1 MSKRDLGEKNKN
13 MAELD
18 VRKPLPAITN
28 EARAFWNAAAQQ
40 QLSIQRCQDCRAWV
54 WTPRPSCNECGSE
67 KVEWTAMSGKGEV
80 YSFTVIR
87 QVVGR
92 AASKAFEPDIPY
104 VIAWVD
110 LDEGPRLITNI
121 IGCPVEDVKLGMKV
135 TVQFEKASEKIWL
148 PKFKPAA

>member
-1 MSKRDLGEKNKN
+1 

-18 VRKPLPAITN
+18 VRKPLPAITT
-28 EARAFWNAAAQQ
+28 ETKPFWDAAAQHK
-40 QLSIQRCQDCRAWV
+40 LMIQRCKACNAWV

-67 KVEWTAMSGKGEV
+67 TVEWTRMSGNGEV

-92 AASKAFEPDIPY
+92 ASSKAFEPDIPF

-110 LDEGPRLITNI
+110 LDEGPRMITNI
-121 IGCPVEDVKLGMKV
+121 VGCAVEYVKLGMKV
-135 TVQFEKASEKIWL
+135 TVQFEQASDKVWL
-148 PKFKPAA
+148 PKFRPA

>member
-1 MSKRDLGEKNKN
+1 

-18 VRKPLPAITN
+18 VRKPLPAITT
-28 EARAFWNAAAQQ
+28 EAKPFWDAAAKQ
-40 QLSIQRCQDCRAWV
+40 QLMIQRCKDCNSWV

-67 KVEWTAMSGKGEV
+67 KVEWTLVSGRGEI

-121 IGCPVEDVKLGMKV
+121 VGCPVEDVKLGMKV
-135 TVQFEKASEKIWL
+135 TVRFEQASNNVWL
-148 PKFKPAA
+148 PKFSPV

>member
-1 MSKRDLGEKNKN
+1 

-18 VRKPLPAITN
+18 VSKPLPTITT
-28 EARAFWNAAAQQ
+28 EAKPFWDAAAQQ
-40 QLSIQRCQDCRAWV
+40 KLIIQRCNECRAWV

-67 KVEWTAMSGKGEV
+67 KVEWKPMSGNGEV

-110 LDEGPRLITNI
+110 LDEGPRLISNI
-121 IGCPVEDVKLGMKV
+121 IDCPVENVKLGMKV
-135 TVQFEKASEKIWL
+135 SVQFEKASEKVWL
-148 PKFKPAA
+148 PKFKPVA

>member
-1 MSKRDLGEKNKN
+1 

-18 VRKPLPAITN
+18 VTKPLPAITT
-28 EARAFWNAAAQQ
+28 EAKPFWDAAAQQ
-40 QLSIQRCQDCRAWV
+40 QLKIQRCQDCKAWV

-67 KVEWTAMSGKGEV
+67 KVDWNLMSGRGEV

-121 IGCPVEDVKLGMKV
+121 IGCPVEAVTLGMKV
-135 TVQFEKASEKIWL
+135 TVQFEKASEQIWL
-148 PKFKPAA
+148 PKFKPIA

>member
-1 MSKRDLGEKNKN
+1 LSKRELGEKNKN

-18 VRKPLPAITN
+18 VRKPMPAITN
-28 EARAFWNAAAQQ
+28 AAKAFWDAAAQQ

-54 WTPRPSCNECGSE
+54 WTPRPSCNECGSQ
-67 KVEWTAMSGKGEV
+67 KLDWTPTSGKGEI

-110 LDEGPRLITNI
+110 LDEGPRLITNV
-121 IGCPVEDVKLGMKV
+121 IGCPVEDVKMGMKV

>member
-1 MSKRDLGEKNKN
+1 

-18 VRKPLPAITN
+18 VRKPLPAITT
-28 EARAFWNAAAQQ
+28 EAKPFWDAAAKQ
-40 QLSIQRCQDCRAWV
+40 QLMIQRCKDCNAWV

-67 KVEWTAMSGKGEV
+67 KIEWTQVSGRGEI

-121 IGCPVEDVKLGMKV
+121 VGCPVEDVKLGMKV
-135 TVQFEKASEKIWL
+135 TVRFEQASKDVWL
-148 PKFKPAA
+148 PKFRPL

>member
-1 MSKRDLGEKNKN
+1 

-28 EARAFWNAAAQQ
+28 EAKPFWDAAAQQ
-40 QLSIQRCQDCRAWV
+40 KLTIQRCQSCRAWV
-54 WTPRPSCNECGSE
+54 WTPRPLCNECGSD
-67 KVEWTAMSGKGEV
+67 KVEWTPMSGKGEV

-92 AASKAFEPDIPY
+92 AASKSFEPDIPY

-110 LDEGPRLITNI
+110 LEEGPRLITNI
-121 IGCPVEDVKLGMKV
+121 IGCPVDEVKLGMKV
-135 TVQFEKASEKIWL
+135 AVQFEQASEKIWL
-148 PKFKPAA
+148 PKFKPA

>member
-1 MSKRDLGEKNKN
+1 

-18 VRKPLPAITN
+18 VRKPLPAITS
-28 EARAFWNAAAQQ
+28 EAKPFWDAAAQQ
-40 QLSIQRCQDCRAWV
+40 KLLIQHCQACQAWV

-67 KVEWTAMSGKGEV
+67 NIVWTEMSGKGEV

-92 AASKAFEPDIPY
+92 AASQAFEPDIPY

-110 LDEGPRLITNI
+110 LAEGPRLITNI
-121 IGCPVEDVKLGMKV
+121 VGCPVDQVKLGMKV
-135 TVQFEKASEKIWL
+135 AVQFEQASDKIWL
-148 PKFKPAA
+148 PKFKPA

>member
-1 MSKRDLGEKNKN
+1 

-18 VRKPLPAITN
+18 VRKPLPAITS
-28 EARAFWNAAAQQ
+28 EAKAFWDAAAQQ
-40 QLSIQRCQDCRAWV
+40 KLTIQRCQDCRAWV

-67 KVEWTAMSGKGEV
+67 KVAWTPMSGKGEV

-110 LDEGPRLITNI
+110 LEEGPRLITNI
-121 IGCPVEDVKLGMKV
+121 VGCPVEDVKLGMKV
-135 TVQFEKASEKIWL
+135 TVQFDKASEKIWL